1 MPGVKSLADT
11 NWERNSLLSDEEED
25 ELVAFALACSDQGFP
40 LTHKRLE
47 AHALELCRAKYGKD
61 FNDMGH
67 NWTDRFLIQHDK
79 QLKAC
84 WSHALDNQRA
94 QCTNPITKKDY
105 FKKLKAVLD
114 GEEGKEPIMPE
125 CIYGVDK
132 TGIQTGVGQRERVLG
147 RKTTKVQQQQR
158 SGNRE
163 NITVIV
169 TICADGT
176 SLPPAVIFKGKA
188 YQTSWKQNN
197 PLNASLGYSDK
208 GWTDGEIGV
217 EWIKQFDAQT
227 REKANGRRRLLL
239 VDGHNSHYT
248 LGFLQYARDNWIEV
262 LCYPSHSTHLFQ
274 GLDVIIFS
282 PLKKAWTKSCNDYE
296 RKKGR
301 VNKGCFLEVYGCAH
315 QEALSSHNIITAFQ
329 KTGVVPFN
337 PDIITEDLL
346 APSRETSTSMGL
358 PVPPDS
364 PVRIVSDLLHATVAR
379 QAAEDLESEVNCSA
393 LPSQCQNPLAT
404 PTRHAQNEL
413 SSSSVAFLVART
425 PVKSTHTIPRFKP
438 YTISPFQQRNP
449 HLQDFQPMNERKAML
464 WDALQGAKTR
474 DTRRK
479 QNMLG
484 LQAQVVLQEVYV
496 KSLAFGDGMSRL
508 LTGPDFLDGAVKR
521 QQQKD
526 EADDEKAARR
536 DRRTAFAE
544 CLADWKASEKER
556 VARNNEIR
564 KLHKEAL
571 EEWNNEVKVA
581 KSQGR
586 KPAQEKPKMPPLEQA
601 TERPVLFRHKSKES
615 ANNEGSSNEEGD
627 TESDDERMVDI
638 DDQD

>member
-1 MPGVKSLADT
+1 MVNRAWSQEKKRRQVLNATKKWEEITVQQYREEQERVLEQGGRRKGLQSICREINARCLEEDKITIEITKSTLARRLSGVKSLAET
-11 NWERNSLLSDEEED
+11 NWERNSLLSDKEED

-40 LTHKRLE
+40 LTHKQLE
-47 AHALELCRAKYGKD
+47 EHALELCQAKYGED

-67 NWTDRFLIQHDK
+67 NWTDRFLIRHDK

-105 FKKLKAVLD
+105 FEKLKAILD
-114 GEEGKEPIMPE
+114 GEEGEEPIMPE
-125 CIYGVDK
+125 CIYGVDE
-132 TGIQTGVGQRERVLG
+132 TGIQTGVGQREQVLG
-147 RKTTKVQQQQR
+147 QKTTKVQQQQR

-169 TICADGT
+169 TICADGA
-176 SLPPAVIFKGKA
+176 SLPPAVIFKGKL

-248 LGFLQYARDNWIEV
+248 LGFLQYARDNRIEV

-274 GLDVIIFS
+274 GLDIIIFS
-282 PLKKAWTKSCNDYE
+282 PLKKAWTKSHDDYE
-296 RKKGR
+296 REKGR
-301 VNKGCFLEVYGCAH
+301 VNKGCFLEVYGRAH
-315 QEALSSHNIITAFQ
+315 QEALSSHNIITAFR

-337 PDIITEDLL
+337 PDVITEDLL
-346 APSRETSTSMGL
+346 APSRETSTSTGL

-393 LPSQCQNPLAT
+393 SPSQCQNPLAT
-404 PTRHAQNEL
+404 PTRRAQNEL
-413 SSSSVAFLVART
+413 SSSSAVFLVTAT
-425 PVKSTHTIPRFKP
+425 PVKSTHIIPRFKP

-449 HLQDFQPMNERKAML
+449 HLQDFQPTNEREAML
-464 WDALQGAKTR
+464 WDALQEAETR

-479 QNMLG
+479 HNMLG

-496 KSLAFGDGMSRL
+496 KRVKSQLQEAETRKKKDRSLVFGDGMSRL

-526 EADDEKAARR
+526 EADDEKAA
-536 DRRTAFAE
+536 
-544 CLADWKASEKER
+544 
-556 VARNNEIR
+556 
-564 KLHKEAL
+564 
-571 EEWNNEVKVA
+571 
-581 KSQGR
+581 
-586 KPAQEKPKMPPLEQA
+586 
-601 TERPVLFRHKSKES
+601 
-615 ANNEGSSNEEGD
+615 
-627 TESDDERMVDI
+627 
-638 DDQD
+638 